1 MDYTSLTAAIGTW
14 AERTYDAAQTDLF
27 ILMAEAEIDL
37 ELDGYQRETTV
48 PLTTDADGNVALP
61 ADFISI
67 RSIYDA
73 SEEPYRYQIS
83 GSTLFVEDGA
93 STAFDVTYRQKLT
106 PLTAL
111 APTNWLIE
119 AVPNIYL
126 FMSLAQ
132 QRAYEEE
139 FQAAAGFEAKGKAL
153 IAVFTMR
160 NTVAQYGRVSLSIR
174 QAP

>member
-1 MDYTSLTAAIGTW
+1 MDYTTLTAAIGTW

-48 PLTTDADGNVALP
+48 VMTTDADGNVALP
-61 ADFISI
+61 ADFLSI

-73 SEEPYRYQIS
+73 NEDPFRYQIS

-106 PLTAL
+106 PLSA
-111 APTNWLIE
+111 ANPTNWLID

-126 FMSLAQ
+126 FMASAQ

-153 IAVFTMR
+153 IDKLTSR
-160 NTVAQYGRVSLSIR
+160 NTVAQYGRASLNIR